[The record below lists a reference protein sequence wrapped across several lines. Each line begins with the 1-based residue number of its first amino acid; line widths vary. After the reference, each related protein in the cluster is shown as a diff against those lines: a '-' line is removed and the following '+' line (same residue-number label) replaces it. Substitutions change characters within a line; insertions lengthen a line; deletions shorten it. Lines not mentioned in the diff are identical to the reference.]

1 MPVLGDEK
9 TTDRE
14 KDEHAHATERMHI
27 QESGLGQ
34 AAQRML
40 VGDKNKK
47 CSYKSYQI
55 KVVLAVFH
63 SQLRAFKPVNS
74 TGLFGS

>member
-1 MPVLGDEK
+1 MPTLGDEK

-14 KDEHAHATERMHI
+14 KEEHAYATERMHI

-34 AAQRML
+34 PAQRML

-47 CSYKSYQI
+47 RS
-55 KVVLAVFH
+55 
-63 SQLRAFKPVNS
+63 
-74 TGLFGS
+74 